1 MLVYS
6 STAVSSSVAAAQ
18 GMVYPPGY
26 GKEKQ
31 YLSLAFLILYRVH
44 LFIVTLSF
52 SSRSKKVGVH
62 TGFLLGKVA
71 LMLIT
76 CRVRVKV

>member
-6 STAVSSSVAAAQ
+6 SSSSSAAAAAAQ

-62 TGFLLGKVA
+62 TGFLLGNVA
-71 LMLIT
+71 LMLIR